1 MSRLDSL
8 SLEELKKLYV
18 RSAYLYQPGFL
29 WLIILFFLL
38 IALIASFFSSDKLIS
53 LLSVLLLLPGL
64 LLTFF
69 LMFSTAY
76 VFMYVR
82 TKGARILFRIW
93 SIAGIVGSVL
103 SIIFGNAFSL
113 FGIMIGLWISIQI
126 AKSANTDALFGP
138 DHLTHAQ
145 IKLARKKKR
154 KNEPF
159 TDEELP
165 KSLPNPTFAKICV
178 VFAYLFLVLMVISP
192 FINKMNEMIRP
203 HEPET
208 ELQQTSSAP
217 AEKAAGPAQDKK

>member
-8 SLEELKKLYV
+8 SQEELNKLYV

-29 WLIILFFLL
+29 WLIFCFLVP
-38 IALIASFFSSDKLIS
+38 IVLIS
-53 LLSVLLLLPGL
+53 SLLLSNSPTLLTVLLLIPGI

-76 VFMYVR
+76 VFMFVR

-93 SIAGIVGSVL
+93 SILGIIGSV
-103 SIIFGNAFSL
+103 
-113 FGIMIGLWISIQI
+113 IGLFFGPGSSILATIIGIFISIQI

-154 KNEPF
+154 NNEPF

-165 KSLPNPTFAKICV
+165 KTLPNPTFAKICV
-178 VFAYLFLVLMVISP
+178 VCAYLALVSMILSP
-192 FINKMNEMIRP
+192 FINKMNEMNRKY
-203 HEPET
+203 EPET
-208 ELQQTSSAP
+208 ELQRSSSAP
-217 AEKAAGPAQDKK
+217 AEKTAGPAQDKK